1 LRVGDMGFEI
11 WGSGFRVA
19 GSGFQISGFGFR
31 VYMGTSLITNSPP
44 P

>member
-1 LRVGDMGFEI
+1 MGFEI